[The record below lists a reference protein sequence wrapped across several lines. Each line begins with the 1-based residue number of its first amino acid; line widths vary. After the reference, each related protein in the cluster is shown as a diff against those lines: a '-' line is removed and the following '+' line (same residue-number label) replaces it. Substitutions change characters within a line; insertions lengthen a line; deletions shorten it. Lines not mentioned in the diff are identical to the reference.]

1 MKTKTAV
8 AVSVHMT
15 RTAESSLLTGRKTNK
30 NEEIDTIA
38 GWFDIPCRKKGS
50 YESIADFRRHSK

>member
-1 MKTKTAV
+1 MKRKTAV
-8 AVSVHMT
+8 AVSIHMT

-38 GWFDIPCRKKGS
+38 GWFDIPCRKKG
-50 YESIADFRRHSK
+50 